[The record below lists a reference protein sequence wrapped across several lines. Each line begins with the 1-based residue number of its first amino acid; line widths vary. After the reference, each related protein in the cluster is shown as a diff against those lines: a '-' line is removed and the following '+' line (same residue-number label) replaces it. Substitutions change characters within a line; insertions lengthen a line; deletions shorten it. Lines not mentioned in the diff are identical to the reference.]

1 MSSSRTE
8 GSGCVSRR
16 NREPAIPQAR
26 DPKRR
31 ISQRQRLGRIA
42 LNLASRSTFRA
53 ARLLRIASFFFS
65 RYSSVSY
72 PKLRIREIAPRRNV
86 AQCCGTREA
95 LTAGRGKRESRR
107 DAAAGRGRIKTD
119 DAQTLQTG
127 STLKRLRIPRKLR
140 RLIPDII
147 VHHRKIEQNLL

>member
-1 MSSSRTE
+1 MHERHWVSVHWCRQSSQTPASKVFHSQPQVQNYHLLSLR
-8 GSGCVSRR
+8 GDQQHSGQRMREPRS
-16 NREPAIPQAR
+16 REPAIPQAR

-72 PKLRIREIAPRRNV
+72 
-86 AQCCGTREA
+86 C
-95 LTAGRGKRESRR
+95 
-107 DAAAGRGRIKTD
+107 
-119 DAQTLQTG
+119 
-127 STLKRLRIPRKLR
+127 STTSF
-140 RLIPDII
+140 
-147 VHHRKIEQNLL
+147 